1 MEKKYTW
8 VDVFR
13 IAVPIFVEQILRSLM
28 GTVNTFMLSKVSD
41 SASAAVGVASQVL
54 NVVIIA
60 SFMMSSG
67 TAIIENQLLGAGKN
81 REAGKIMM
89 NTYAITAVLGLIVSV
104 LTMTF
109 AREMIGFM
117 GLSPELTPD
126 GTVYLRI
133 LGASC
138 LFQFISSMTSTHFRC
153 HGSTTIPMAVVI
165 ITNIVN
171 LAGSWLVVTGKTPVG
186 GVEGIAYVRLIAET
200 VGLVILLAVFMR
212 QKWEQRAVDLV
223 RIDWKAVFE
232 IFKVGV
238 MCSMEGICY
247 MLAQMVTTRFVTG
260 FSTDVLSAKIYT
272 QTINNYPYI
281 AGICIGQAAQIIA
294 GHYIGARKLDEAQVF
309 IRKAFFA
316 VLTFNLVGG
325 ITCRLFCDQLM
336 GIFTESEAIK
346 AIARPLFTIDI
357 ITCIARSMNHSYV
370 FGLRG
375 AGFVF
380 WPMVIAAA
388 GIWVLDV
395 GLGYVCITALGMGV
409 VGLWVGQAADEWFR
423 GLLGAWQ
430 WEKKFWH
437 KTLPD
442 IDSMGEE

>member
-1 MEKKYTW
+1 M
-8 VDVFR
+8 
-13 IAVPIFVEQILRSLM
+13 ILSL
-28 GTVNTFMLSKVSD
+28 
-41 SASAAVGVASQVL
+41 
-54 NVVIIA
+54 
-60 SFMMSSG
+60 
-67 TAIIENQLLGAGKN
+67 
-81 REAGKIMM
+81 
-89 NTYAITAVLGLIVSV
+89 
-104 LTMTF
+104 
-109 AREMIGFM
+109 
-117 GLSPELTPD
+117 
-126 GTVYLRI
+126 
-133 LGASC
+133 
-138 LFQFISSMTSTHFRC
+138 
-153 HGSTTIPMAVVI
+153 
-165 ITNIVN
+165 
-171 LAGSWLVVTGKTPVG
+171 
-186 GVEGIAYVRLIAET
+186 
-200 VGLVILLAVFMR
+200 FMR
-212 QKWEQRAVDLV
+212 QKWGQQTKDLFD
-223 RIDWKAVFE
+223 IDWKTILEVM
-232 IFKVGV
+232 KVGI

-294 GHYIGARKLDEAQVF
+294 GHYMGARKLDEAHRF
-309 IRKAFFA
+309 IRHAFIA

-336 GIFTESEAIK
+336 GIFTESETIK

-395 GLGYVCITALGMGV
+395 GLGYVCTMALGMGV

-423 GLLGAWQ
+423 GLLGVWQ
-430 WEKKFWH
+430 FEKKLWH

-442 IDSMGEE
+442 IDNMEK

>member
-28 GTVNTFMLSKVSD
+28 GTVNTFMLSRVSD

-67 TAIIENQLLGAGKN
+67 TAILENQLLGAGKD
-81 REAGKIMM
+81 RESAKLMM
-89 NTYAITAVLGLIVSV
+89 NSYSVTAILGLLMSIVTV
-104 LTMTF
+104 IF
-109 AREMIGFM
+109 ARNMIGFM
-117 GLSPELTPD
+117 GLSEELTPD

-133 LGASC
+133 LGSSC
-138 LFQFISSMTSTHFRC
+138 LFQFVSSMTSTHFRC
-153 HGSTTIPMAVVI
+153 HGSSMLPMVVVI
-165 ITNIVN
+165 VTNVVN
-171 LAGSWLVVTGKTPVG
+171 LVGSWLVVTGKTAVG
-186 GVEGIAYVRLIAET
+186 GVEGIAYVRLISET
-200 VGLVILLAVFMR
+200 VGLALILFMFMKQDWGQ
-212 QKWEQRAVDLV
+212 QKKDLFD
-223 RIDWKAVFE
+223 IDWKTILEVM
-232 IFKVGV
+232 KVGI

-294 GHYIGARKLDEAQVF
+294 GHYMGARKLDEAHRF
-309 IRKAFFA
+309 IRQAFFA

-375 AGFVF
+375 AGYVF

-388 GIWVLDV
+388 GIWILDV
-395 GLGYVCITALGMGV
+395 GLGYVCTMALGMGV

-430 WEKKFWH
+430 FEKKFWH

-442 IDSMGEE
+442 IDNMEKE